1 MEIVKRAL
9 QTVSK
14 ELKAL
19 SKKTEKLIRAVDKLE
34 KTPAAKQRKTA
45 VKAKRTTKAKG
56 RKPVAKKAVLRKGR
70 GKKGAAVTATNQVL
84 QIIQRSKK
92 GVDVPALIKKTE
104 LEDKQIRNIV
114 FRALKQGKIKR
125 VGRGTY
131 AAA

>member
-19 SKKTEKLIRAVDKLE
+19 SKKTERLMKAVDKLE
-34 KTPAAKQRKTA
+34 KAPAAKQRKTA

-56 RKPVAKKAVLRKGR
+56 RKPVAKKAVIRKER
-70 GKKGAAVTATNQVL
+70 AKKGAAVTATNQVL

-92 GVDVPALIKKTE
+92 GADVPTLINKTG
-104 LEDKQIRNIV
+104 LKDKQIRNIV
-114 FRALKQGKIKR
+114 FRAFKQGKIKR
-125 VGRGTY
+125 LGRGTY
-131 AAA
+131 VAT